1 VKDQPQKIEIIKKR
15 CVIITFYKNMKFFV
29 KETIN
34 IQSNDDDVYEHLYVI
49 NLSMVNQREEKWCNR
64 WNHKKI
70 PFFCP

>member
-1 VKDQPQKIEIIKKR
+1 
-15 CVIITFYKNMKFFV
+15 MKFFV

-49 NLSMVNQREEKWCNR
+49 NLSMINEREEKWCNR